1 MLHIPMETNITFEE
15 EELVKIGTHFAS
27 IYLAALYFIDMDTC
41 HPKAVVGCLAGLSA
55 DYREK
60 NWKYTHTH
68 THDMLQ
74 CV

>member
-1 MLHIPMETNITFEE
+1 METNITFEE

-41 HPKAVVGCLAGLSA
+41 HPKAVVGCLAALSA

-60 NWKYTHTH
+60 N
-68 THDMLQ
+68 
-74 CV
+74 